1 MEILVMNMSND
12 HRTTKF
18 STGCTYEA
26 PHAEVVDVEPF
37 AVLCASS
44 GGGGSKGNNN
54 GKNEY
59 GFI

>member
-1 MEILVMNMSND
+1 MNMSND